1 MYDATLLRKAL
12 KALSTAAFSAFVTK
26 LSLVATDDGDSGG
39 RFDED
44 LGLGWGAGEGRDAG
58 I

>member
-39 RFDED
+39 RFDVD
-44 LGLGWGAGEGRDAG
+44 WD
-58 I
+58 